1 MYRGKSFLLTTVYL
15 WCIVNG
21 KKAKA
26 AAPTGIAATNVEIEG
41 TDVAATTIH
50 AMLDLDC
57 DLKCKLDFAKLGH
70 PKVQSL
76 MSLEVL
82 FLDEVSMIDVHCWDV
97 ISRVFEFIDHAKR
110 PRGRRTDSFGQLHV
124 ILFGD
129 FKQLPPATTQPPF
142 FVLPEVHNKFDF
154 RVLREHR
161 RVFVDAERAQ
171 ESEEFHEVLNDIA
184 WGDPTERVKK
194 FIIEAYVRGAYV
206 GCAENCAF
214 EGSTSVFTKRRYRDR
229 WNRTMVRRISKVRNH
244 TLKVK
249 GRVRSR
255 GASGQAWFNES
266 RTQLARRHARTQ
278 SPWNL
283 HLAGDW
289 HSAHETGRHVQ
300 RPHMMRVMLVSNL
313 AVEQRFANGTQGRL
327 MYWNPPSTEKGKS
340 LYSSR
345 PELLAR
351 FIKESALHKREVF
364 PDVDHIDVT
373 ARQETLTSFPGQPG
387 LLQLP
392 IVPAYA
398 LTVHKTQALSMK
410 EVVRGCL
417 EGAVR
422 LVEAMLRSRLCF
434 ACVLSCASSN
444 RFRGL
449 LFIVLVCH
457 NSGVRHGPGLRSLLT
472 CYRPSS
478 SRTHRPAFTYM
489 LMLYCT

>member
-1 MYRGKSFLLTTVYL
+1 MYL

-57 DLKCKLDFAKLGH
+57 ELKTKLDFAKLGH

-76 MSLEVL
+76 MSIDVL
-82 FLDEVSMIDVHCWDV
+82 FLDEVSMIDIDCWDV
-97 ISRVFEFIDHAKR
+97 ISKLFSTIDHAKR
-110 PRGRRTDSFGQLHV
+110 PRERRTDSFGQLHV

-142 FVLPEVHNKFDF
+142 ICLPEVHDNFDF
-154 RVLREHR
+154 RVLRENR
-161 RVFVDAERAQ
+161 RVCVDAERVE
-171 ESEEFHEVLNDIA
+171 ESEEFHKVLNDIA
-184 WGDPTERVKK
+184 WGEPTERVKK

-255 GASGQAWFNES
+255 GASGQAWFNER

-278 SPWNL
+278 SSWNL

-289 HSAHETGRHVQ
+289 HSAHETARPVP

-313 AVEQRFANGTQGRL
+313 SVEQRFANGTQGRL

-351 FIKESALHKREVF
+351 FVKESALHKREMF
-364 PDVDHIDVT
+364 PDIDHIDVT
-373 ARQETLTSFPGQPG
+373 ARQETLASVPGQPS

-410 EVVRGCL
+410 GVVRGCL
-417 EGAVR
+417 EGAMR
-422 LVEAMLRSRLCF
+422 LAEPV
-434 ACVLSCASSN
+434 
-444 RFRGL
+444 
-449 LFIVLVCH
+449 
-457 NSGVRHGPGLRSLLT
+457 LRSLFCLACLFSCVPIT
-472 CYRPSS
+472 NRFMFLFVITQVFAMGQVYVLISRVTDPRRLELIGHSVHTFYVVIDIETHMKFARPTPGGHS
-478 SRTHRPAFTYM
+478 
-489 LMLYCT
+489 